1 MASFSSNCDFFFFK
15 LSNCFIKIVPLK
27 LANACPPE
35 AAAVHAVEEAKHRT
49 KFASVLAFLHTF
61 MTLDRRC
68 FFCSTLLLI
77 EMLMLLLAI
86 LKGSTSNREMWGSV
100 CQGRHVTTNG
110 EALVP
115 VPFGTM
121 FIRLCHTSKCNYL
134 LQNMSL
140 YMREMDRE
148 TERESIGHEKEEWEE
163 RKNEE
168 GRRRWERRWWYHDID
183 DYRHTLPLSLDALLS
198 VCVIKEKEK
207 RALKKRKK
215 NEHRHLSI
223 TVDKK
228 SILNWSR
235 REERSSFFVQYAHAH
250 TIRNNLRDTTHSLA

>member
-1 MASFSSNCDFFFFK
+1 MTSFSSNCDFFFFK

-140 YMREMDRE
+140 YMRE
-148 TERESIGHEKEEWEE
+148 SIGHEKKEWEE
-163 RKNEE
+163 RKNKMEE
-168 GRRRWERRWWYHDID
+168 KVMIVGTRAPRD
-183 DYRHTLPLSLDALLS
+183 DYIEWSRSTNTYLGSLS
-198 VCVIKEKEK
+198 
-207 RALKKRKK
+207 
-215 NEHRHLSI
+215 
-223 TVDKK
+223 
-228 SILNWSR
+228 WSR
-235 REERSSFFVQYAHAH
+235 RFPCPFRPGADPEFSEDTRTMNYDPKLAVNIYIIFFIECRHC
-250 TIRNNLRDTTHSLA
+250 LPK

>member
-100 CQGRHVTTNG
+100 CQGRHVTSNG

-168 GRRRWERRWWYHDID
+168 GRRRWERRWWYHDSD
-183 DYRHTLPLSLDALLS
+183 DYRHNENWAFPPAKVKLAISHRILNVWKNDELNLPKSTLPVSDQGYL
-198 VCVIKEKEK
+198 
-207 RALKKRKK
+207 RALYQLGWTKSL
-215 NEHRHLSI
+215 EH
-223 TVDKK
+223 T
-228 SILNWSR
+228 WW
-235 REERSSFFVQYAHAH
+235 
-250 TIRNNLRDTTHSLA
+250 